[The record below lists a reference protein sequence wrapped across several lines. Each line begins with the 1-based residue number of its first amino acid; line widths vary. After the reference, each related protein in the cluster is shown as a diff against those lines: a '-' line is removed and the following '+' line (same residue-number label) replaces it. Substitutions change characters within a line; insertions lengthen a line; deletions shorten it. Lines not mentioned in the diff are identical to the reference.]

1 MPENI
6 VQTAPVATY
15 TTTHQHPPHTTIHF
29 YILIGFNIQKH
40 FLRRLVTCAIKYC
53 TKPTCQNLYYYT
65 HARFTCHHTLLHTTI
80 FLHHTDLIQKYIP
93 SCRIIFPLVES
104 EKVDSNINSK
114 FLCTRTRWTSYLDTK
129 GIYYF
134 YSLLVILIFLLS
146 IFFYAHTF
154 LHSLTLFIYI
164 FTRLCEVLITYF

>member
-1 MPENI
+1 M
-6 VQTAPVATY
+6 ATY
-15 TTTHQHPPHTTIHF
+15 TTTPQHPPHTTIHF
-29 YILIGFNIQKH
+29 FILIGFNIQKH

-104 EKVDSNINSK
+104 EKSWFKHQFQVPMYAYTLDVLSWHQRNIL
-114 FLCTRTRWTSYLDTK
+114 FLFFARDFDISIEHFLLRSHIPSFSHIIYIYLHATFWGAYYLFLSYLQ
-129 GIYYF
+129 
-134 YSLLVILIFLLS
+134 
-146 IFFYAHTF
+146 
-154 LHSLTLFIYI
+154 
-164 FTRLCEVLITYF
+164 VLPH